1 MNESLDDNIVNY
13 MLHKEYP
20 SECKKVD
27 KYVLRRTA
35 NKYSVEITPANKDDS
50 SAGEGRPML
59 WFVGKGKKL
68 LVIKSKQEKERV
80 FLECYASNYGGLVAR
95 DNAIKKIRERCCWPE
110 YYKDTISMVIKLEHF
125 YCSSYTLHIYSC
137 TFIQFFL
144 NLF

>member
-95 DNAIKKIRERCCWPE
+95 DNVIKKIRER
-110 YYKDTISMVIKLEHF
+110 
-125 YCSSYTLHIYSC
+125 YC
-137 TFIQFFL
+137 
-144 NLF
+144 